1 MPRML
6 CPPALRHRSLAMALA
21 GAIGMTACGGGQD
34 AAPPAFPP
42 PEVGIVII
50 EPRDVV
56 LQDDLPGRVEAS
68 RVAEVRAR
76 AAGIVLDRAFREGSD
91 VEAGQLLFRIDPA
104 PLVAALRSA
113 EAAELRAR
121 TQQMAA
127 SARADRFEA
136 MAKAAAVSHQDR
148 EDAVAARD
156 LAAAE
161 LAAATAAVETARLNL
176 GYADVVAPIAGRIG
190 QAEVTEGALV
200 GQDSPTLLARI
211 QQFDPVYVNLA
222 LPSSDL
228 FALQQAIGNGRLA
241 AIASP
246 TVTLLDRHGEALP
259 QRGTVLF
266 TDARVDPET
275 STVMVR
281 VEFPN
286 PDGILLPGMYVRV
299 KLDRALAKGAAII
312 PPQAVQ
318 QTAQGAL
325 VMLVGAGGTVTP
337 RPIELG
343 PVQAEGQVVV
353 SGLSAGDR
361 VIVDGHQKIQPG
373 IPVTPVAAT
382 GEDAGAPVETEAA
395 ADAPSAAGSEAPAA
409 VNAAQ

>member
-1 MPRML
+1 MLFMPRL
-6 CPPALRHRSLAMALA
+6 PSPCAPTHRSLVTAVGALIA
-21 GAIGMTACGGGQD
+21 VIGMTACGGGQD
-34 AAPPAFPP
+34 AAPSAFPP
-42 PEVGIVII
+42 PEVGIVIV
-50 EPRDVV
+50 ELRDVV
-56 LQDDLPGRVEAS
+56 LHDDLPGRVEAS

-76 AAGIVLDRAFREGSD
+76 AAGIVLERVFREGSD

-104 PLVAALRSA
+104 PLAAALRSA

-121 TQQMAA
+121 TQQVAA

-190 QAEVTEGALV
+190 RAEVTEGALV
-200 GQDSPTLLARI
+200 GQGSATLLARI

-222 LPSSDL
+222 LPSTHL
-228 FALQQAIGNGRLA
+228 FTIQQAIGDGRLA
-241 AIASP
+241 AIEQP
-246 TVTLLDRHGEALP
+246 TVTLLDRHGVALP

-266 TDARVDPET
+266 TDASVDPNT
-275 STVMVR
+275 AAVIVR

-286 PDGILLPGMYVRV
+286 SEGVLLPGMYVRAR
-299 KLDRALAKGAAII
+299 LDRALAKGAAII
-312 PPQAVQ
+312 PAQAIQ

-325 VMLVGAGGTVTP
+325 VMLVGADGTVTP
-337 RPIELG
+337 RPVELG
-343 PVQAEGQVVV
+343 PMQSDGQVVI
-353 SGLSAGDR
+353 SGLSSGDR
-361 VIVDGHQKIQPG
+361 VIIDGHQKIQPG
-373 IPVTPVAAT
+373 IPVAPVDIAAAAT
-382 GEDAGAPVETEAA
+382 PAA
-395 ADAPSAAGSEAPAA
+395 QTDAPAA
-409 VNAAQ
+409 ANAAQ